1 KDRDNKLGNFDPTS
15 GLVQVGKGETAA
27 FHGDHN
33 NFSPRVGFAWDVR
46 GNGKTVVRGG
56 GSIMYEQLPYSVF
69 IAVGNSLGLNQVPT
83 GASLVV
89 NGVTTPGSGNMG
101 VLSANV
107 LGSALSPGWQ
117 NQSGGACINSFTTCS
132 IFPASIF
139 ALQCGDGLT

>member
-83 GASLVV
+83 GASTVV
-89 NGVTTPGSGNMG
+89 CSTNPCANNVSTQVSTPGSGNMG
-101 VLSANV
+101 VLSVNV
-107 LGSALSPGWQ
+107 PG
-117 NQSGGACINSFTTCS
+117 
-132 IFPASIF
+132 
-139 ALQCGDGLT
+139 